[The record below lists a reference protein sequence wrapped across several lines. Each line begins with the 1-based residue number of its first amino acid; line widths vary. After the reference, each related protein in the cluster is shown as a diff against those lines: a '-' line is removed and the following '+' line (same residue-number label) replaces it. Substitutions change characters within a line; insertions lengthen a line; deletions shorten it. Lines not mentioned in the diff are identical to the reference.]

1 MTAILSAL
9 LWVVPAITGGYLMM
23 GVAASW
29 GALVLARDGV
39 QLLNDHS
46 SRRAL
51 HQRHYVATIG
61 RAVWEIAIVVLAA
74 FAISVAISCLAPRV
88 V

>member
-1 MTAILSAL
+1 MTSILAAL
-9 LWVVPAITGGYLMM
+9 LWVVPAITGGYAMM
-23 GVAASW
+23 GIAATW

-39 QLLNDHS
+39 QLLNDHE

-51 HQRHYVATIG
+51 HQRHYVVTIG

-74 FAISVAISCLAPRV
+74 FSIGIAIACLAPRV
-88 V
+88 F

>member
-1 MTAILSAL
+1 MTAIVSVL

-23 GVAASW
+23 GIAASW

-39 QLLNDHS
+39 QLLNGHG

-51 HQRHYVATIG
+51 HQRHYVATMG

-74 FAISVAISCLAPRV
+74 FSLSVAISCLAPRV
-88 V
+88 F